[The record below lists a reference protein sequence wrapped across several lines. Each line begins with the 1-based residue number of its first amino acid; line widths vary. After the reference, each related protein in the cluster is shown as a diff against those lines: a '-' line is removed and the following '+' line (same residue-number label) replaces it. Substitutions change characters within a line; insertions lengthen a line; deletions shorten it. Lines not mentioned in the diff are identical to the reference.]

1 MGLNDELKV
10 YIKSIGVKQ
19 SYLCEKT
26 NIPADTV
33 SRILNSKRNL
43 TAEEYMLMCDVLSID
58 PRMLWR
64 RSKK

>member
-43 TAEEYMLMCDVLSID
+43 TAEEYMLICDVLSID